1 MRVRCACDC
10 VLNPNI
16 TRCCLYVS
24 GWKESGES
32 QCQPTVNHNRYY
44 IVNKQKKQPNF
55 WVWAWC
61 LRIEAHRKYGCTEP
75 KPDCPPPAWLQRN
88 KEKDCGWTW
97 GSSEILPQGRHR
109 KCCLPALGSIYAL
122 ESLFYLIGYS
132 VGETITHCRRLAGLD
147 DPHPQ
152 SHCSRS
158 VDMG

>member
-1 MRVRCACDC
+1 VNSLHNTVVAAVYHYSVCIRIEGIREC
-10 VLNPNI
+10 
-16 TRCCLYVS
+16 
-24 GWKESGES
+24 
-32 QCQPTVNHNRYY
+32 QCQPTVNHSRYY

-97 GSSEILPQGRHR
+97 GSSELLPQGRHR

-122 ESLFYLIGYS
+122 VSLFYLLGYS
-132 VGETITHCRRLAGLD
+132 WRRSPTVGGLLIWV
-147 DPHPQ
+147 
-152 SHCSRS
+152 SRS
-158 VDMG
+158 QLPPPTIPL